1 MCFLNGADVIRF
13 IVAVLTAA
21 PLALASA
28 GVSAEAGDA
37 LDLSR
42 FGQAVAL
49 DVLDT
54 QRGGQSY
61 QIDSVVIQNS
71 NQQVGA
77 SLNGNSLLAGL
88 NGANTVSNGV
98 FSGASGVSTLI
109 QNSGNQVII
118 QNSTI
123 INLLMK

>member
-1 MCFLNGADVIRF
+1 MRF
-13 IVAVLTAA
+13 IFAVLTAT

-28 GVSAEAGDA
+28 GVLADA
-37 LDLSR
+37 SDGLDVSG
-42 FGQAVAL
+42 FGRAVAL

-54 QRGGQSY
+54 QRGGQSL

-77 SLNGNSLLAGL
+77 SLNGNALLAGI
-88 NGANTVSNGV
+88 NGTNTVSSGV
-98 FSGASGVSTLI
+98 FSGASGVTTLI